1 MDKYEAAD
9 LIIAAYYHAANYYSG
24 QWSPLYA
31 RLCAMGKI
39 YKPGPFA
46 DLESEGDGVRMWYDE
61 LVAATNLDKHD
72 DLPMEDKIQEAVKIM
87 ETAEF

>member
-9 LIIAAYYHAANYYSG
+9 LIIAAYYHASHYHSG

-31 RLCAMGKI
+31 RLCAMNEI
-39 YKPGPFA
+39 YKPGMCST
-46 DLESEGDGVRMWYDE
+46 LESEGDGVVTWYDE

-72 DLPMEDKIQEAVKIM
+72 DLPLEDKIQEAVKIM